1 MIKLVPRNQTSSLR
15 GMSMTQL
22 VESVSQPIFEEQRV
36 SPVTLLAIWLFLGLV
51 TYGFAMFK
59 IWAPLISPSFLI
71 AA

>member
-1 MIKLVPRNQTSSLR
+1 
-15 GMSMTQL
+15 MTQL
-22 VESVSQPIFEEQRV
+22 VENVSQPIFEEQRV
-36 SPVTLLAIWLFLGLV
+36 SPVTLLAIWLFLGIV